1 LETFRAAHGA
11 ILKGLF
17 MHPLASVD
25 APAAVASE
33 DQVAERPRQTALE
46 PPTFAEPPR
55 PGEGDADLLR
65 LMRAL

>member
-1 LETFRAAHGA
+1 
-11 ILKGLF
+11 
-17 MHPLASVD
+17 MHPLAPVD

-46 PPTFAEPPR
+46 PPTVTEPPR

>member
-1 LETFRAAHGA
+1 LETSRAAHGA

-25 APAAVASE
+25 APLAVPSE
-33 DQVAERPRQTALE
+33 DQVAERPSQTALE
-46 PPTFAEPPR
+46 PPTFAEIAS